1 MTDMV
6 LLATLKKY
14 APSKVRA
21 FVGEEGRDIAV
32 PTRRKRWAQVVT
44 TVESLGAWSRLELID
59 KSGALLHAIENADP
73 AGELV
78 DLPANGRA
86 ADVAAMVSIVVRA
99 QEQALRF
106 RNEEVLGLIRAQSEV
121 TRELTAGMRALTQLY
136 QEQIAVAR
144 ETATLQAEGDAS
156 GDQMKQLMEALPL
169 LLQALPALRGLLS
182 SEPAAQH
189 PRHKNG
195 A

>member
-1 MTDMV
+1 MV